1 MKDPKLA
8 TPRPHSLP
16 REAPGPR
23 LLLDWL
29 VEGDPLGLR
38 RLARDELA
46 ARCLLWDADDL
57 ALRYMAIVAHRA
69 GVLGRRRFTR
79 PFLLACL
86 EASLAEL
93 AAGAVELHGD
103 GGGLAGLGLP
113 LGFSGPGVTAACR
126 AHNRQGLEARRA
138 FRWLV
143 IEGRGLDETANE
155 LGRDGGH
162 VAREARRLLDEF
174 LAGLLSPTAAPND
187 HLEEAGPRRG
197 R

>member
-1 MKDPKLA
+1 MKEPTLVA
-8 TPRPHSLP
+8 PRSHSLT

-23 LLLDWL
+23 QLLDWL
-29 VEGDPLGLR
+29 VAGDPLGLR

-57 ALRYMAIVAHRA
+57 ALRCMAIVAHRA
-69 GVLGRRRFTR
+69 GVEGRQRFTR
-79 PFLLACL
+79 PFLVTCL

-93 AAGAVELHGD
+93 EAGRGRVGD
-103 GGGLAGLGLP
+103 GADLAGLGLP
-113 LGFSGPGVTAACR
+113 LGFTGPGVAAACR
-126 AHNRQGLEARRA
+126 AHNRQAPGARRA
-138 FRWLV
+138 FRSLV
-143 IEGRGLDETANE
+143 IEGRDLDATARE

-174 LAGLLSPTAAPND
+174 LAGLLSPAPAPND
-187 HLEEAGPRRG
+187 HREEGGPRRG